1 MKNLPIVNYCV
12 YCYCRDEYVLLFST
26 RHLEAASVEPVI
38 RRLVADV
45 REGLRFLWGHR
56 LVRALTLLGFG
67 ISFTGGAVTGL
78 TVVYGA
84 QALDLPE
91 TGVRVGLLFSAAAL
105 GSLASSVLLPRLNR
119 RYATGSITLA
129 GLTAATVAV
138 AALAFATNFIAAL
151 VFSWLGRGTDARDH
165 QRDLAA
171 AAGRP
176 RSPAEQGQRLGP
188 DDCLGR
194 NALRRRGGRRARRG
208 HVDPDD
214 LSRDGARRG
223 DQRRDRL
230 VLTAPRA
237 RGGERWRLRVEVFQA
252 SGVGATR
259 KQEEALAGAR
269 ATTILFLALALVAL
283 GSSAG
288 AGGSSAA
295 TPASP
300 LGPNVI
306 VFDPSMPVGQIQATV
321 DAIHAQQVDA
331 EMGTNRYALLF
342 KPGVYGSADQPL
354 QIKVGYYTEIAGLG
368 ASPNDVTINGK
379 IEVYNRC
386 LEGGGTSNCVALVN
400 FWRTLSNLTL
410 NINSLGQDGC
420 RASANFWAVSQ
431 AVSMRRLKITGAN
444 LSLMDYCT
452 AGPQFASG
460 GFIADSSLP
469 FVINGSQQQW
479 LIRNSRIG
487 GWSNAVWNQV
497 FAGVEGAPSDTA
509 FPNPPYT
516 TLATTPVSREKPYC
530 SWTTQGDY
538 AVRVP
543 SAHTQTSGT
552 PGAGDDGGAH
562 DPARRFLRRDA
573 VGLGADD
580 QQPACSRQEPAAH
593 PGRLRVGRSIAVKRA
608 DTVVLGLGHAT
619 LTAVDGAVPLT
630 VADVPGVIVAG
641 VTIDAGTVESP
652 VLLEVG
658 KKNGNQSS
666 KKGDPSNPTTLSDVY
681 FRVGGPHIGKADV
694 ALEVNGDNVLIDHT
708 WVWRADHGIEGFSGD
723 TERWNTNTGR
733 NGVVVNGDNVTA
745 TGLFVEHFQEYNVIW
760 NGENGRTIL
769 YQNELPYDPPTQADW
784 MHDGVEGWAGYK
796 VGDQVKT
803 HRLDG
808 GGVYVFN
815 RNNPSIHTENGF
827 EVPDARVS
835 VCTTS

>member
-1 MKNLPIVNYCV
+1 M
-12 YCYCRDEYVLLFST
+12 
-26 RHLEAASVEPVI
+26 
-38 RRLVADV
+38 
-45 REGLRFLWGHR
+45 
-56 LVRALTLLGFG
+56 
-67 ISFTGGAVTGL
+67 
-78 TVVYGA
+78 
-84 QALDLPE
+84 
-91 TGVRVGLLFSAAAL
+91 
-105 GSLASSVLLPRLNR
+105 
-119 RYATGSITLA
+119 
-129 GLTAATVAV
+129 
-138 AALAFATNFIAAL
+138 
-151 VFSWLGRGTDARDH
+151 AR
-165 QRDLAA
+165 
-171 AAGRP
+171 
-176 RSPAEQGQRLGP
+176 
-188 DDCLGR
+188 
-194 NALRRRGGRRARRG
+194 
-208 HVDPDD
+208 
-214 LSRDGARRG
+214 
-223 DQRRDRL
+223 
-230 VLTAPRA
+230 
-237 RGGERWRLRVEVFQA
+237 
-252 SGVGATR
+252 
-259 KQEEALAGAR
+259 AR
-269 ATTILFLALALVAL
+269 ATTILSLALALVAL
-283 GSSAG
+283 GSGAG

-300 LGPNVI
+300 FGPNVI

-342 KPGVYGSADQPL
+342 KPGVYGSAAQPL
-354 QIKVGYYTEIAGLG
+354 QMKVGYYTEIAGLG
-368 ASPNDVTINGK
+368 ASPTDVTINGK

-386 LEGGGTSNCVALVN
+386 LEAGGTSNCVALVN

-431 AVSMRRLKITGAN
+431 AVSMRRLNISGDN

-460 GFIADSSLP
+460 GFIADSRLP

-479 LIRNSRIG
+479 LIRDSQIG

-497 FAGVEGAPSDTA
+497 FAGVDGAPTDAT

-516 TLATTPVSREKPYC
+516 TLATTPVSREKPYLFLD
-530 SWTTQGDY
+530 QPGGY

-543 SAHTQTSGT
+543 SAHSNTSGT
-552 PGAGDDGGAH
+552 TW
-562 DPARRFLRRDA
+562 
-573 VGLGADD
+573 GLGLT
-580 QQPACSRQEPAAH
+580 
-593 PGRLRVGRSIAVKRA
+593 PGRTLPLADFFVATPSDSVQTINNQLARGKNLLLTPGVYDVGRSIEVKRA

-619 LTAVDGAVPLT
+619 LTAVGGAIPLT

-658 KKNGNQSS
+658 KKNGNKARRRTTRRTRPRCRTSTS
-666 KKGDPSNPTTLSDVY
+666 ASAARTRKGRRGAPGQPRQRPD
-681 FRVGGPHIGKADV
+681 RPHLGV
-694 ALEVNGDNVLIDHT
+694 ARRSRNRGLD
-708 WVWRADHGIEGFSGD
+708 RD
-723 TERWNTNTGR
+723 TERWYTNTGR

-745 TGLFVEHFQEYNVIW
+745 TGLFVEHFQEYNLIW

-784 MHDGVEGWAGYK
+784 MHGGVEGWAGYK
-796 VGDQVKT
+796 VGDHVKS

-827 EVPDARVS
+827 EVPETAGVQLHHVMTVNLSAGTIDHVVNGVGDAADVS
-835 VCTTS
+835 RIGSPVFVADYP